1 VLVKGHT
8 LVAFGSQSSFQILS
22 NLSVKIRIL
31 TLSLF
36 TIVGLLAIGGVFFW
50 SQGELNSA
58 FARMSDSSTLA
69 EQVGSLSEAGASLRS
84 IEEHYVSAPSAES
97 FSEFASEL
105 EKANGILSRVE
116 ANPAAAAYAAEVA
129 DVRDTLSGAKGA
141 FEMLDTVQQKIG
153 YDAAQGQLAD
163 LNGFAGAVKDRL
175 SEEMKFGG
183 GPDFEKLA
191 RAILAVQLAEKE
203 FTLNNTPAAKDVF
216 DAQFAAFEK
225 LLKKVYIS
233 DAIKKELADNMASY
247 KGTFDEYTIAKTDQ
261 AKHEQLLEDLFN
273 LVPPHIASLNS
284 AASDMQ
290 KQASAQLETARSI
303 AAFAIG
309 GTILILLILLPAIA
323 VLIGQSVARPLARL
337 QAAMEALAGGQTDL
351 DLPEMAGNTELAS
364 MSRTVQV
371 FRDHAV
377 ERSELAS
384 AQDQENRQREER
396 VSRLDGLIG
405 RFEGTVSSALD
416 SLDRANGEL
425 RQTSQ
430 SMEQSADDVANQ
442 SGEAADAVGTAAKN
456 VTSAALSAEELAA
469 SIAEIAGQANKSTEV
484 AQQAVMSASSTVST
498 MQELSTAADR
508 IGEVMGLIRD
518 IANQTNLLA
527 LNATIE
533 AARAGEAGKGFA
545 VVAAEVKQLADQTS
559 KATEEI
565 AIQIEAIQGSSG
577 QAVQAIE
584 DVNRIIS
591 DMEGLASAVASAVQ
605 QQDKAVQ
612 VISENVSSAS
622 TRSEEGV
629 TRMEAVGSAA
639 ELARSNGSE
648 VEHLAESLGQQG
660 TLIRQEVAQFL
671 QGVRS
676 A

>member
-1 VLVKGHT
+1 
-8 LVAFGSQSSFQILS
+8 VAFGSQSPIHFLS
-22 NLSVKIRIL
+22 DLSVKVRIL
-31 TLSLF
+31 ALSLF
-36 TIVGLLAIGGVFFW
+36 TVVGLLAIGGVFFW

-58 FARMSDSSTLA
+58 FARMSDSSSLA
-69 EQVGSLSEAGASLRS
+69 EQVGSLSEAGGKLRT
-84 IEEHYVSAPSAES
+84 IEVHYLNVPSAEN
-97 FSEFASEL
+97 FGAFAAEL
-105 EKANGILSRVE
+105 ENANAIIE
-116 ANPAAAAYAAEVA
+116 TIAANPAASAYETEVA
-129 DVRDTLSGAKGA
+129 DVKDTLTGTMGA
-141 FEMLDTVQQKIG
+141 FEMLDAVQKEIG
-153 YDAAQGQLAD
+153 YDATQGQLAG
-163 LNGFAGAVKDRL
+163 LNQFAGAVKDRL
-175 SEEMKFGG
+175 AEEMKFGG

-203 FTLNNTPAAKDVF
+203 FTLNNTPAAKEVF
-216 DAQFAAFEK
+216 DTQFTAFEK

-233 DAIKKELADNMASY
+233 DAIKKELADNMAKY
-247 KGTFDEYTIAKTDQ
+247 KATFDAYTVANAKKADQ
-261 AKHEQLLEDLFN
+261 EQLLNDLFD
-273 LVPPHIASLNS
+273 LVPPHIDKLNN
-284 AASDMQ
+284 AASQMQ
-290 KQASAQLETARSI
+290 KEASAQLESARSI

-309 GTILILLILLPAIA
+309 GTILVLLLLLPAIA
-323 VLIGQSVARPLARL
+323 ILIGQSVARPLARL
-337 QAAMEALAGGQTDL
+337 QAAMEALASGQTDL
-351 DLPEMAGNTELAS
+351 DLPEMSGKTELAS

-371 FRDHAV
+371 FRDNAV
-377 ERSELAS
+377 ERAELAA
-384 AQDQENRQREER
+384 AQDQENREREER
-396 VSRLDGLIG
+396 VARLDALIS
-405 RFEGTVSSALD
+405 RFEGTVSEALD

-442 SGEAADAVGTAAKN
+442 SDEAAGAVRTAAEN
-456 VTSAALSAEELAA
+456 VTSAAHSAEELAA

-498 MQELSTAADR
+498 MQELSSAADR

-559 KATEEI
+559 KATEDI
-565 AIQIEAIQGSSG
+565 ATQIEAIQGSSG

-584 DVNRIIS
+584 DVNKIIA

-605 QQDKAVQ
+605 QQDEAVQ

-629 TRMEAVGSAA
+629 TRMETVGSSA
-639 ELARSNGSE
+639 ELARSNGAE
-648 VEHLAESLGQQG
+648 VEHLAESLGEQG
-660 TLIRQEVAQFL
+660 ALIRQEVAEFL

>member
-1 VLVKGHT
+1 
-8 LVAFGSQSSFQILS
+8 LS
-22 NLSVKIRIL
+22 NLSVKVRIL

-58 FARMSDSSTLA
+58 FSRMSSSSMLA
-69 EQVGSLSEAGASLRS
+69 EQVGTLSEAASSLRS
-84 IEEHYVSAPSAES
+84 IEEQYLSAPSADRFQAFGAKLAHAKEVI
-97 FSEFASEL
+97 EGIAS
-105 EKANGILSRVE
+105 
-116 ANPAAAAYAAEVA
+116 NPAAAAYSDKVA
-129 DVRDTLSGAKGA
+129 DVKDTLEGSEGA
-141 FEMLDTVQQKIG
+141 FEMLDVAQQKIG
-153 YDAAQGQLAD
+153 YDVTQGYLAG
-163 LNGFAGAVKDRL
+163 LAEYAGAVKHRL

-203 FTLNNTPAAKDVF
+203 FTLNGTSEAVQAFEDE
-216 DAQFAAFEK
+216 FAAFEK

-233 DAIKKELADNMASY
+233 DAIKAELTANMVKYKE
-247 KGTFDEYTIAKTDQ
+247 TFDGYKFAKSEKAD
-261 AKHEQLLEDLFN
+261 AVALLESLFEF
-273 LVPPHIASLNS
+273 VPPHVAFLNEAVNS
-284 AASDMQ
+284 IQQEAAGR
-290 KQASAQLETARSI
+290 LETARSI
-303 AAFAIG
+303 AAYAIG
-309 GTILILLILLPAIA
+309 GAILVLLVLLPAIA
-323 VLIGQSVARPLARL
+323 LLIGQSVAKPLARL
-337 QAAMEALAGGQTDL
+337 QTAMEALASGQTDL
-351 DLPEMAGNTELAS
+351 DLPEMTGKTELAS

-371 FRDHAV
+371 FRDNAV
-377 ERSELAS
+377 ERAELAA
-384 AQDQENRQREER
+384 AQDHDNRQREER
-396 VSRLDGLIG
+396 VARLDALIG
-405 RFEGTVSSALD
+405 RFEGTVSEALD

-442 SGEAADAVGTAAKN
+442 SDEAAGAVRTAAEN
-456 VTSAALSAEELAA
+456 VTSAAHSAEELAA

-484 AQQAVMSASSTVST
+484 AQQAVMSASSTVAT
-498 MQELSTAADR
+498 MQELSSAADR

-559 KATEEI
+559 KATEDI

-577 QAVQAIE
+577 QAVQAIQ

-591 DMEGLASAVASAVQ
+591 DMEGLASAVAAAVQ
-605 QQDKAVQ
+605 QQDEAVQ
-612 VISENVSSAS
+612 AISHNVSSAS
-622 TRSEEGV
+622 ARSEEGV

-660 TLIRQEVAQFL
+660 ALIRQEVAEFL
-671 QGVRS
+671 RGVRS

>member
-629 TRMEAVGSAA
+629 TPHGSGWVRRRTCAFERVG
-639 ELARSNGSE
+639 G
-648 VEHLAESLGQQG
+648 
-660 TLIRQEVAQFL
+660 
-671 QGVRS
+671 
-676 A
+676 

>member
-1 VLVKGHT
+1 M
-8 LVAFGSQSSFQILS
+8 AFRSQSPFRIFA
-22 NLSVKIRIL
+22 NLSVKARIL
-31 TLSLF
+31 ALSLF

-58 FARMSDSSTLA
+58 FARMSSSSTLA
-69 EQVGSLSEAGASLRS
+69 GQVSTLSESAAALRS
-84 IEEHYVSAPSAES
+84 IEERYHSTPSVETFQSFNAKLEEASAV
-97 FSEFASEL
+97 L
-105 EKANGILSRVE
+105 ETIAT
-116 ANPAAAAYAAEVA
+116 NPAAAAYASEIA
-129 DVRDTLSGAKGA
+129 DVKDTLEGTRGA
-141 FEMLDTVQQKIG
+141 FEMLDTAQQKIG
-153 YDAAQGQLAD
+153 YDTTQGYLAG
-163 LNGFAGAVKDRL
+163 LNEYAGAVKHRL

-191 RAILAVQLAEKE
+191 RAILAVQLAERE
-203 FTLNNTPAAKDVF
+203 FTLNNTEAALEVF
-216 DAQFAAFEK
+216 QGEFNDFEK

-233 DAIKKELADNMASY
+233 DAIKAELADNMAKY
-247 KGTFDEYTIAKTDQ
+247 KTTFDDYTVAKTER
-261 AKHEQLLEDLFN
+261 AEHSELLENLFE
-273 LVPPHIASLNS
+273 LVPPHIASLS
-284 AASDMQ
+284 EAANTTQ
-290 KQASAQLETARSI
+290 GEAAGQLEMARSI
-303 AAFAIG
+303 ATYAIG
-309 GTILILLILLPAIA
+309 GAIVVLLLLLPAIA
-323 VLIGQSVARPLARL
+323 LVIGQSVARPLARL
-337 QAAMEALAGGQTDL
+337 QSAMEALASGQTDL
-351 DLPEMAGNTELAS
+351 DLPDDSGSTELAS

-371 FRDHAV
+371 FRDNAV
-377 ERSELAS
+377 ERAELAAS
-384 AQDQENRQREER
+384 QDQENRRREER
-396 VSRLDGLIG
+396 VARLDTLIG
-405 RFEGTVSSALD
+405 RFEGTVSAALD

-442 SGEAADAVGTAAKN
+442 SGEAAEAVRTAAEN
-456 VTSAALSAEELAA
+456 VTSAAHSAEELAA

-484 AQQAVMSASSTVST
+484 AQQAVRSASSTVAT
-498 MQELSTAADR
+498 MQELSSAADR

-545 VVAAEVKQLADQTS
+545 VVAAEVKQLVDQTS
-559 KATEEI
+559 KATEDI
-565 AIQIEAIQGSSG
+565 ATQIEAIQGSSG

-605 QQDKAVQ
+605 QQDEAVQ
-612 VISENVSSAS
+612 AISHNVSSAS
-622 TRSEEGV
+622 ARSEQGV
-629 TRMEAVGSAA
+629 SSMEAVGSAA

-648 VEHLAESLGQQG
+648 VEHLAESLGEQG
-660 TLIRQEVAQFL
+660 ALIRQEVAEFL